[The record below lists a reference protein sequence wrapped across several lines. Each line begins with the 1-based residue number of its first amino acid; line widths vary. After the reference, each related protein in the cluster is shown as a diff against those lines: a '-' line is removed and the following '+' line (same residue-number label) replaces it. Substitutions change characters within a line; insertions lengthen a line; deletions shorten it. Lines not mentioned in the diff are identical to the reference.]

1 MCGAAAIPALIGT
14 ALLGTTALQAI
25 RPPDVSTPQ
34 INTYTPQEAP
44 AAAQGP
50 EAPQA
55 APIMTT
61 QGQGE
66 AEDEQ
71 KATEQRVRKNR
82 QGRNIL
88 RIDRTVPN
96 TSGLAGGS
104 GVNVPGG

>member
-1 MCGAAAIPALIGT
+1 MCAANMLLGLAGAALGLGAL
-14 ALLGTTALQAI
+14 ATTNKSKVTMPEITTTNA
-25 RPPDVSTPQ
+25 PD
-34 INTYTPQEAP
+34 AP
-44 AAAQGP
+44 EPTQGV

-55 APIMTT
+55 TPVMST
-61 QGQGE
+61 QGQE
-66 AEDEQ
+66 QAEDEQ

-96 TSGLAGGS
+96 NSGLAGGS